1 MQTLTHSNRM
11 EDKIDWDRKNRLR
24 VYEAVYFISTRRL
37 QKAAQHFLDTLATFS
52 AVELLDYETYIYYTI
67 LSSVFAFDRVTLHKK
82 VRKKKLI
89 KTTKKR
95 NKFIPFFLLLFC

>member
-1 MQTLTHSNRM
+1 M

-37 QKAAQHFLDTLATFS
+37 AKAAQHFLDTLATFS

-67 LSSVFAFDRVTLHKK
+67 LSSVFAFDRVTLQKK
-82 VRKKKLI
+82 V
-89 KTTKKR
+89 
-95 NKFIPFFLLLFC
+95 FLKQ